1 MPNEYKR
8 KNKNSLLSFGFE
20 DDILPHSRGL
30 TNVIDVWKKL
40 KNLETPN
47 KIGTLSRGNKLT
59 SLKMV
64 ALDSVKN
71 HVKRCRY

>member
-40 KNLETPN
+40 KNLYETSN
-47 KIGTLSRGNKLT
+47 KPWILLLQKNLT
-59 SLKMV
+59 SLKMGSSYSITNDV
-64 ALDSVKN
+64 QKL
-71 HVKRCRY
+71 